1 MQAITRPELD
11 KISQSLAKHM
21 KRIRNT
27 HGQAKSSVSLRG
39 LEKAPTGIGGL
50 DEISGGGLP
59 RGRTTIVCGGA
70 GCGKTMLGLEFL
82 VRGVEEFG
90 EPGVLLA
97 FEETP
102 EEMTRNVASLG
113 FDLKALSDK
122 KKLFLDYLPVEPS
135 EIHETGDY
143 DLEGLFIRLQHAVDS
158 VGAKRVVLDT
168 LEALFSGFSNMAIL
182 RAEVRRLFRWLKDRG
197 LTTVV
202 TAERGDGTLTRHGL
216 EEYVSDC
223 VILLDH
229 RIQEQ
234 ISTRRLRIVK
244 YRGTRHGADEYPFLI
259 DDSGLSVLPV
269 TSATLNH
276 KISRERVS
284 TGISDLDTM
293 MQGKGY
299 YRGSSILVS
308 GTAGSGKTTLSCHFA
323 DATCRRGGRCL
334 YIGFEESTDQVFRN
348 AASVGIDLNRYVKK
362 GLLFHRAWRP
372 SQYGMEMHLLHIH
385 KLIDTLKPESI
396 VIDPVSN
403 LIGSSTQRD
412 VRSMLMRLIDFL
424 KEKGITA
431 LLTTLTRGGNH
442 LEATEEQI
450 SSLIDTWILLR
461 DVEQSGERNRCLYI
475 LKSRGM
481 AHSNQLR
488 EFVIT
493 SEGIRLLTPYIG
505 SGRVFTGSARLA
517 QEAKDSSEA
526 LLRKQTI
533 ERKRGELQAK
543 RRELEARIENL
554 RVEYAAEEKQ
564 MEMLIHQAQNVEH
577 RLELDTQEMAGSR
590 QAGLSGDRQNRKH
603 VNGAQA

>member
-1 MQAITRPELD
+1 
-11 KISQSLAKHM
+11 M
-21 KRIRNT
+21 KQIRNT
-27 HGQAKSSVSLRG
+27 NGRAKASAPLAG
-39 LEKAPTGIGGL
+39 LEKAPTGIRGL

-59 RGRTTIVCGGA
+59 RGRTAIVCGGP

-82 VRGVEEFG
+82 VRGAEEYG

-113 FDLKALSDK
+113 FDLKTLSDK
-122 KKLFLDYLPVEPS
+122 KKLFLDFMRIEPS

-143 DLEGLFIRLQHAVDS
+143 DLDGLFIRLQHAVDS

-182 RAEVRRLFRWLKDRG
+182 RAELRRLFRWLKDRE

-202 TAERGDGTLTRHGL
+202 TAEQGKGTLTRHGL

-244 YRGTRHGADEYPFLI
+244 YRGTKHGADEYPFLI
-259 DDSGLSVLPV
+259 DESGLSVLPV
-269 TSATLNH
+269 TSVTLNH
-276 KISRERVS
+276 KISKERIS

-308 GTAGSGKTTLSCHFA
+308 GTAGSGKTTLACHFVEG
-323 DATCRRGGRCL
+323 TCRRGGRCL

-372 SQYGMEMHLLHIH
+372 TQYGMEMHLLRIH

-396 VIDPVSN
+396 VLDPVSN
-403 LIGSSTQRD
+403 LIGNSTQRD

-442 LEATEEQI
+442 LESTEEQI

-461 DVEQSGERNRCLYI
+461 DLEQSGERNRCLYI

-493 SEGIRLLTPYIG
+493 SEGIRLLPPYIG
-505 SGRVFTGSARLA
+505 AGKVFTGSARLA
-517 QEAKDSSEA
+517 QEAKDSAEA
-526 LLRKQTI
+526 LLRKQMI
-533 ERKRGELQAK
+533 ERKRYELQAK
-543 RRELEARIENL
+543 RRELEGRIQNL
-554 RVEYAAEEKQ
+554 RAEYEAEEKQ

-577 RLELDTQEMAGSR
+577 RLELDTQDMAGSR
-590 QAGLSGDRQNRKH
+590 QAGVSEGRQNRKQ
-603 VNGAQA
+603 VNGAQG